1 MSKLGST
8 RFAQMQKTV
17 LRMPDI
23 LALLGISK
31 ATLYRMVEEGRF
43 PAPFK
48 IGKRL
53 NGWRLTDIQA
63 WEANQ

>member
-31 ATLYRMVEEGRF
+31 ATLYRMVEEGQF

-63 WEANQ
+63 WENKQ

>member
-31 ATLYRMVEEGRF
+31 ATLYRMVEEGQF

-48 IGKRL
+48 ISQRL
-53 NGWRLTDIQA
+53 NGWRLSDIQA
-63 WEANQ
+63 WENNQ